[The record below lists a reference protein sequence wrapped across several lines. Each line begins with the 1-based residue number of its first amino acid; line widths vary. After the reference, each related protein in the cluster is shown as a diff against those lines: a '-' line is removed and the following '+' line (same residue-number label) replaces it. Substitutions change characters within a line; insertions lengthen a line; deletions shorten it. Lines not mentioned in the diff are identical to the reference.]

1 MCHHSVA
8 ALAAGLVLI
17 AVNTDTPPPSP
28 NLYLVVGYD
37 GSGPASRALDAAVSL
52 LRGRAGRIDVVYV
65 AHMPGIDMMSADAV
79 AEEQITFDDIERDLR
94 TAAAEQLSGR
104 EERWQFERRQGLIA
118 DQLLAAAKD
127 IHESHPGDVV
137 SIVVGSSSQALHRM
151 LGSAAV
157 SLARHSP
164 VPVVIV
170 P

>member
-1 MCHHSVA
+1 VDT
-8 ALAAGLVLI
+8 LA
-17 AVNTDTPPPSP
+17 PPS

-37 GSGPASRALDAAVSL
+37 GSAPAVRALDAAVRL
-52 LRGRAGRIDVVYV
+52 LHGREGRIDVVYV
-65 AHMPGIDMMSADAV
+65 ARIPGVDMLSADAIV
-79 AEEQITFDDIERDLR
+79 EERITMDDIERDLR
-94 TAAAEQLSGR
+94 AAAAEQLRDR
-104 EERWQFERRQGLIA
+104 EDRWQFERRDGLIA
-118 DQLLAAAKD
+118 DQLLTAAKA
-127 IHESHPGDVV
+127 IHESHPDDTV

>member
-1 MCHHSVA
+1 
-8 ALAAGLVLI
+8 
-17 AVNTDTPPPSP
+17 VNTLATPP

-37 GSGPASRALDAAVSL
+37 GSAPASRALDAAVRL
-52 LRGRAGRIDVVYV
+52 LNGRNGRIDVVYV

-94 TAAAEQLSGR
+94 ASAAEQLRDR
-104 EERWQFERRQGLIA
+104 EERWEFERRQGLIA
-118 DQLLAAAKD
+118 DQLLAAAKAR
-127 IHESHPGDVV
+127 HESNPDDTV

>member
-1 MCHHSVA
+1 MCHRSVQA
-8 ALAAGLVLI
+8 SAAGLGL
-17 AVNTDTPPPSP
+17 ATVNTDATSP

-37 GSGPASRALDAAVSL
+37 GSAPAVRALDAAVRL
-52 LRGRAGRIDVVYV
+52 LSGREGRIDVVYV

-94 TAAAEQLSGR
+94 ASAAEQLRDR

-118 DQLLAAAKD
+118 DQLLAAAKAL
-127 IHESHPGDVV
+127 HESHLDDTV

-157 SLARHSP
+157 SLARHST

>member
-1 MCHHSVA
+1 MRA
-8 ALAAGLVLI
+8 AAAGLVLTS
-17 AVNTDTPPPSP
+17 VNTAATPP

-37 GSGPASRALDAAVSL
+37 GSAPAVRALDAAVRL
-52 LRGRAGRIDVVYV
+52 LHGREGRIDVVYV
-65 AHMPGIDMMSADAV
+65 AHIPGVDMLSADAV
-79 AEEQITFDDIERDLR
+79 VQERVTLDDIEQDLR
-94 TAAAEQLSGR
+94 AAAAEQLRDR
-104 EERWQFERRQGLIA
+104 EDRWQFERRDGLIA
-118 DQLLAAAKD
+118 DQLLAAAKAL
-127 IHESHPGDVV
+127 HESGPDDLV

>member
-1 MCHHSVA
+1 VCHRSVQVP
-8 ALAAGLVLI
+8 AAGLVLI
-17 AVNTDTPPPSP
+17 SVNTDTTPP

-37 GSGPASRALDAAVSL
+37 GSGPASRALNAAVNL
-52 LRGRAGRIDVVYV
+52 LHGRDGRIDVVYV

-79 AEEQITFDDIERDLR
+79 AEEQVTFDDIERDLR
-94 TAAAEQLSGR
+94 VSAAEQLRDR
-104 EERWQFERRQGLIA
+104 EDRWEFERRQGLIA
-118 DQLLAAAKD
+118 DQLLAAAKA
-127 IHESHPGDVV
+127 IHESHPGDTV
-137 SIVVGSSSQALHRM
+137 SVVVGSSSQALHRM

>member
-8 ALAAGLVLI
+8 ALAAGLVLTT
-17 AVNTDTPPPSP
+17 VDTETPPPAP

-65 AHMPGIDMMSADAV
+65 AHMPGYDMMSADAV
-79 AEEQITFDDIERDLR
+79 AAEQFTFDEIERDLR
-94 TAAAEQLSGR
+94 AAAAEQLSGR
-104 EERWQFERRQGLIA
+104 EERWQFERRHGLIA

-127 IHESHPGDVV
+127 LHESHPGDVV
-137 SIVVGSSSQALHRM
+137 TVVVGSSSQALHRM

>member
-1 MCHHSVA
+1 VD
-8 ALAAGLVLI
+8 
-17 AVNTDTPPPSP
+17 TDIPPQ

-37 GSGPASRALDAAVSL
+37 GSDPARRALDAAVRL
-52 LRGRAGRIDVVYV
+52 LHGRDGLIDVVYV
-65 AHMPGIDMMSADAV
+65 AHLPGYDMMSADAV
-79 AEEQITFDDIERDLR
+79 AEEEVTFDEIERDLR
-94 TAAAEQLSGR
+94 AAAAGQLRDR
-104 EERWQFERRQGLIA
+104 EERWQFERRGGLIA

-127 IHESHPGDVV
+127 IHEAHPDDVV
-137 SIVVGSSSQALHRM
+137 SVVVGSSSQALHRV

>member
-1 MCHHSVA
+1 VCHQLVA
-8 ALAAGLVLI
+8 ASGAGLVLTPVT
-17 AVNTDTPPPSP
+17 ADTTPP

-37 GSGPASRALDAAVSL
+37 GSAPATRALDAAVNL
-52 LRGRAGRIDVVYV
+52 LRGRHGLIDVVYV
-65 AHMPGIDMMSADAV
+65 AHIAGIDMMSPDAV
-79 AEEQITFDDIERDLR
+79 AEEQLTFDDIERDLR
-94 TAAAEQLSGR
+94 VSAGEQLRDR

-118 DQLLAAAKD
+118 DQLLAAAKA
-127 IHESHPGDVV
+127 IHESHPGDTVAV
-137 SIVVGSSSQALHRM
+137 VVGSSSQALHRM

>member
-1 MCHHSVA
+1 VCHRSVRA
-8 ALAAGLVLI
+8 SAAGLVLTS
-17 AVNTDTPPPSP
+17 VNTDTTPP

-37 GSGPASRALDAAVSL
+37 GSAPACRALDAAVNL
-52 LRGRAGRIDVVYV
+52 LHGREGRIDVVYV
-65 AHMPGIDMMSADAV
+65 AHMSGIDMMSADAV
-79 AEEQITFDDIERDLR
+79 VEERVIFDDIERDLR
-94 TAAAEQLSGR
+94 ASAAEQLRDR
-104 EERWQFERRQGLIA
+104 EERWQFEPRQGLIA
-118 DQLLAAAKD
+118 DQLLAAAKA
-127 IHESHPGDVV
+127 IHESHPGDTV